1 MALNPERESAH
12 LQEIQMFDRRGEGL
26 STRSVLADK
35 NSYKIL
41 VVEDAL
47 SAQHLICK
55 LIYFALEELNIRRG
69 VVLATASGEDALQLL
84 EQNSIDLLIVD
95 HHLPGITGL
104 ELIYSLKIKSTI
116 PKITAAILISSDYDI
131 LNRVSQRYEIDG
143 ILRKPIARSAL
154 KEVLELVFASK
165 PRIPYFKRREH
176 R

>member
-1 MALNPERESAH
+1 MALNPEGESAH

-26 STRSVLADK
+26 STRSVL
-35 NSYKIL
+35 
-41 VVEDAL
+41 
-47 SAQHLICK
+47 
-55 LIYFALEELNIRRG
+55 
-69 VVLATASGEDALQLL
+69 
-84 EQNSIDLLIVD
+84 VD

-154 KEVLELVFASK
+154 KEVLELVFAGK